1 MVKQSLRISTGIVGA
16 VLVLTLFLARAQAE
30 PAEPAAQAEP
40 ASPAPTKGSQ
50 SASQAAQGSIFSSK
64 EREPA
69 QAAERQT
76 APGSAGSS

>member
-1 MVKQSLRISTGIVGA
+1 MVREGA
-16 VLVLTLFLARAQAE
+16 HFEGGVIMTPEGRASSAA
-30 PAEPAAQAEP
+30 PAAAQAEP